1 MIRWLL
7 PHPLV
12 SLMVTTTWMMLVNQ
26 LTWGSLIF
34 AMGLGLVIPVIA
46 APFWPKAPRLHS
58 PVTILRF
65 LGIVLWDIVKANIS
79 VAKIVL
85 GLPRTQLQP
94 CWITVPLDLTSPEAI
109 TVLAGTI
116 TLTPG
121 TVSADLS
128 TDGRALLVH
137 CLHAPDPA
145 AVVDEI
151 KTRYEAPLK
160 EIFR

>member
-12 SLMVTTTWMMLVNQ
+12 SLMVTATWMMLVNQ

-85 GLPRTQLQP
+85 GLPRNQLQP